1 MTYLGLDIGERR
13 IGVAVGSTDVY
24 LASPAGVIQRNNIET
39 DAERLG
45 SLARDY
51 DAERVI
57 VGLPR
62 EVDGALG
69 FQAKSVMEYAGRLQ
83 RLTALPFEFQDE
95 RYSTAEALAL
105 RREMG
110 VSEKQGRRSIDAAA
124 AAVILQ
130 DFFDELRRS
139 GPLQK

>member
-83 RLTALPFEFQDE
+83 RLTA
-95 RYSTAEALAL
+95 R
-105 RREMG
+105 
-110 VSEKQGRRSIDAAA
+110 IW
-124 AAVILQ
+124 II
-130 DFFDELRRS
+130 
-139 GPLQK
+139 